1 MVDDGLIVLSALFQG
16 LPHELYK
23 MNSILPN
30 DLPNSRSFFDV
41 ALKMYWHEKKVW
53 YETNRHDWRLA
64 VKDDWFE

>member
-1 MVDDGLIVLSALFQG
+1 
-16 LPHELYK
+16 
-23 MNSILPN
+23 MNAILPN